1 MELSAIKMLS
11 YLILRHC
18 SDTAKSDSV
27 LSGFDVGYGGGGGG
41 CYLFAWVFFNYYYYV
56 IK

>member
-27 LSGFDVGYGGGGGG
+27 LSGFDVGDGGGGGG